1 MPDNVPPPD
10 ALDRTLAEMRRQLGA
25 SKVGRSY
32 ERRINRRSFLMRTA
46 TAAMLAGGGVYVVRD
61 NDIELPGMEADVHT
75 ATAQIQHIELAESSR
90 ITLAPRTAVD
100 ISHEQGV
107 SLVRL
112 RHGTVL
118 FEPDEARPSTAVRVE
133 TRMGMVETISAPFQM
148 SASSH
153 SLAVSAANIPVAL
166 HTQKDQLVPVP
177 AGCSVEMSS
186 SGMLR
191 TTSQWDDVRAWTRGD
206 LIVKSGTLRDIVV
219 GLRPYWDG
227 RIVMSP
233 RAADIPAAGVFS
245 LLQVDRTLGQLG
257 ADFPIEI
264 SYMPF
269 RTVLITAIS

>member
-1 MPDNVPPPD
+1 MPDNIPSPD

-25 SKVGRSY
+25 AKVGKAY

-46 TAAMLAGGGVYVVRD
+46 TAATLAGGGVYVARD
-61 NDIELPGMEADVHT
+61 NDIDLPGMGADVHT
-75 ATAQIQHIELAESSR
+75 ATAQISRIELAASSR

-100 ISHEQGV
+100 IRHEQGV

-118 FEPDEARPSTAVRVE
+118 FEPGESRLSAAIRVE
-133 TRMGMVETISAPFQM
+133 TRMGAVETISAPFQA

-153 SLAVSAANIPVAL
+153 SLAVSAADTPVAV
-166 HTQKDQLVPVP
+166 HGQKGQLVPVP
-177 AGCSVEMSS
+177 AGCTVAMSP

-191 TTSQWDDVRAWTRGD
+191 TTSLWDDVRAWTRGD
-206 LIVKSGTLRDIVV
+206 LVVESGTLRDIVV

-227 RIVMSP
+227 HIVMSP

-257 ADFPIEI
+257 ADFPIQI
-264 SYMPF
+264 SHLPF
-269 RTVLITAIS
+269 RTVLLTAIS